1 MFSFRDKL
9 RAVTA
14 TVELI
19 REERIRS
26 LSLSF
31 DICST
36 CTQHRIMRLCSY
48 GIRTW
53 SVCGKQLQA
62 DCSQGNGRVDL
73 RVKDTILVVIVL
85 RQGFFQK
92 HQASGKDAVCMTYD
106 QLAIDRTFC
115 CTNIQHPL
123 SFCLLHLS
131 RSQYNWCK
139 QATVELFWILSD
151 QVTEGIRQ
159 CRPAG
164 YFVDNRAQRVANVES

>member
-26 LSLSF
+26 LSSSF

-36 CTQHRIMRLCSY
+36 CTQRRIMRLCSY

-85 RQGFFQK
+85 RRGFFQK
-92 HQASGKDAVCMTYD
+92 HQASGKDAACMTYD
-106 QLAIDRTFC
+106 QLGRFGDRSDFLLY
-115 CTNIQHPL
+115 QH
-123 SFCLLHLS
+123 SKS
-131 RSQYNWCK
+131 
-139 QATVELFWILSD
+139 VELLASTFIL
-151 QVTEGIRQ
+151 QPVQ
-159 CRPAG
+159 
-164 YFVDNRAQRVANVES
+164 